1 MEVGK
6 DRQEVDRQRQLCV
19 SVVDRQKPI
28 FVQTDRYKSSS

>member
-1 MEVGK
+1 MAK
-6 DRQEVDRQRQLCV
+6 TDRKWTDRDNCV